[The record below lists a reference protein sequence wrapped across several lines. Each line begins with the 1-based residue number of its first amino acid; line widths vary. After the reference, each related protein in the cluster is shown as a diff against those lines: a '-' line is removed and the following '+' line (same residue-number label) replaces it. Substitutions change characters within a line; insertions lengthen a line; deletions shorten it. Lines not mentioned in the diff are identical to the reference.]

1 MNNFA
6 SYYYAEML
14 VVAVKKKKKKFH
26 FDQEQG
32 EKWNNFSNI
41 SPPPQYKWHS
51 KWLKILFNHLPS
63 SQTNNLGIIIYFS
76 FI

>member
-14 VVAVKKKKKKFH
+14 VVAVGKKKKRFN

-32 EKWNNFSNI
+32 EKWNNFSNV
-41 SPPPQYKWHS
+41 S
-51 KWLKILFNHLPS
+51 FPS
-63 SQTNNLGIIIYFS
+63 SI
-76 FI
+76 

>member
-14 VVAVKKKKKKFH
+14 VVAVGKKKKDLILIKSK
-26 FDQEQG
+26 
-32 EKWNNFSNI
+32 EKNETIFLMYLF
-41 SPPPQYKWHS
+41 PLRYKWHS

-63 SQTNNLGIIIYFS
+63 SQTNNLGIIIDFS